1 MNVYMR
7 YLYVLL
13 KAITS
18 YGIRIFVANSPRG
31 KDSKGNREIG
41 IKYFMIDQELMGSIF
56 MKQNLDSI

>member
-13 KAITS
+13 KPITS
-18 YGIRIFVANSPRG
+18 YGIRIFVNSPRR

-41 IKYFMIDQELMGSIF
+41 VKYFMIDQELMGSIF